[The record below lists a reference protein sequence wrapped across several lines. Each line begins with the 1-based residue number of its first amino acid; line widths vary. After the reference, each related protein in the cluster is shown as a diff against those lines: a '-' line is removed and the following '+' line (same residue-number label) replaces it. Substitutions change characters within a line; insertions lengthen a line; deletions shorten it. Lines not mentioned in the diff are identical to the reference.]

1 MNQDH
6 ETRYVRVIVDRA
18 IHRELDYSL
27 PENLAARIGVG
38 SRVRVPFR
46 DKSALATVVSIPEQ
60 SEAKGIRPIEAVIG
74 EAPVLSEQLLE
85 LARWIGTYYC
95 CPIETVMRSLLPQV
109 IRRAE
114 VSWKKQLFVQPRR
127 NIGQDEI
134 EKLRRR
140 APRQAELLEAI
151 AKLEKP
157 VRATELL
164 RQTSL
169 DNQTLRAL
177 VKRGLAELREEAVVR
192 DPHGDEQFIA
202 TSNLVLNEEQTR
214 ALNEVTQ
221 AFDAPENARP
231 ILLHGVTGSG
241 KTEIYL
247 QAIRATLDHGRT
259 AIVLVPEISLTPQT
273 VERFKGRFAEAQDDV
288 AVLHSH
294 LSEGERHDEWHKI
307 HSGRARIVI
316 GARSAVFA
324 PLKNLGLIVVDEEHE
339 TTYKQEEA
347 PRYHARDVAVVRA
360 KMEKCVVV
368 LGSATPSLE
377 SYHNATAGKYRL
389 VTLTQRVDQKQMPLM
404 RVVDLRQERRKAK
417 KAAILS
423 EKLSQAIADRL
434 EKREQTILFLNRRG
448 FSTSLLCSNC
458 GEARNCPNCSVALTF
473 HQHFIQGG
481 SASPKTMSGRLSCHL
496 CGHTAAVPKKCPA
509 CGQDALIYQGF
520 GTEKVESTVAQI
532 FPKAVVRRMD
542 ADPMTRKE
550 AYRETLRNF
559 RTGKID
565 ILVGTQMIAKGLHF
579 PNVTLVG
586 IINADLALHLPDF
599 RAGER
604 TFQLLTQV
612 AGRAG
617 RGETSGEVFV
627 QTYTPFSPSIQFARH
642 HDFAGYF
649 QQELE
654 FRERCDFPPFKH
666 AVLITVRSA
675 HEGRAKL
682 SAETLKR
689 RLSEALPEEFILGDA
704 TPAPLE
710 KLQGQFRFHILIRG
724 EAIMRL
730 SRLVRETLDKLPF
743 PEDVTVTV
751 DVDPYQLL

>member
-1 MNQDH
+1 M
-6 ETRYVRVIVDRA
+6 TKPSYVRVIIDRA
-18 IHRELDYSL
+18 IRRELDYAV
-27 PENLAARIGVG
+27 PEGLLNRVGVG

-46 DKSALATVVSIPEQ
+46 EKSALATVVAVTEQ
-60 SEAKGIRPIEAVIG
+60 SEAKGIRLIEAVVG
-74 EAPVLSEQLLE
+74 EAPILSEQLLE
-85 LARWIGTYYC
+85 LGRWISAYYC

-114 VSWKKQLFVQPRR
+114 VGWKKQLFVQPGRKID
-127 NIGQDEI
+127 NEEL
-134 EKLRRR
+134 EKLRKR
-140 APRQAELLEAI
+140 APRQAELVEAI
-151 AKLEKP
+151 SRLEMP
-157 VRATELL
+157 MRAAELL

-177 VKRGLAELREEAVVR
+177 VKRGLVELREEAIVR
-192 DPHGDEQFIA
+192 DPHADEHFIA

-214 ALNEVTQ
+214 ALNEITQ
-221 AFDAPENARP
+221 ALEAPENARP

-247 QAIRATLDHGRT
+247 QAIRATLDRGCT

-273 VERFKGRFAEAQDDV
+273 VERFKGRFAEAQDAV

-324 PLKNLGLIVVDEEHE
+324 PLKNLGLVVVDEEHE

-360 KMEKCVVV
+360 KIEKCVVL

-377 SYHNATAGKYRL
+377 SYHNAVRGKYRL
-389 VTLTQRVDQKQMPLM
+389 ATLSQRIDEKQMPLM
-404 RVVDLRQERRKAK
+404 RIVDLRQERRKE
-417 KAAILS
+417 KAIAILS
-423 EKLSQAIADRL
+423 ERLRAAIADRL
-434 EKREQTILFLNRRG
+434 DKREQTILFLNRRG
-448 FSTSLLCSNC
+448 FSTSLLCSDC

-473 HQHFIQGG
+473 HRHI
-481 SASPKTMSGRLSCHL
+481 ARLSCHL

-509 CGQDALIYQGF
+509 CGKDALIYAGF
-520 GTEKVESTVAQI
+520 GTEKVEATVSQL
-532 FPKAVVRRMD
+532 FPKATVRRMD
-542 ADPMTRKE
+542 ADSMTRKE

-612 AGRAG
+612 AGRGG
-617 RGETSGEVFV
+617 RGGAPGADFV
-627 QTYTPFSPSIQFARH
+627 QNYTPLSPSIQFSRH
-642 HDFAGYF
+642 PDFSCFLGH
-649 QQELE
+649 ELE

-666 AVLITVRSA
+666 AVLITVRSG

-682 SAETLKR
+682 SAETLMR
-689 RLSEALPEEFILGDA
+689 RLKESLSPEFILGDPM
-704 TPAPLE
+704 PAPLE
-710 KLQGQFRFHILIRG
+710 KLQGEFRFHILIRG

>member
-1 MNQDH
+1 MAKAN
-6 ETRYVRVIVDRA
+6 YIRVIIDRA
-18 IHRELDYSL
+18 IHRELDYL
-27 PENLAARIGVG
+27 VPEALSERVGVG

-46 DKSALATVVSIPEQ
+46 ERSALATVVAILDH
-60 SEAKGIRPIEAVIG
+60 SEAEGLRPIEAIIG
-74 EAPVLSEQLLE
+74 ETPILSEELLE
-85 LARWIGTYYC
+85 LAKWISTYYC

-109 IRRAE
+109 IRHAK
-114 VSWKKQLFVQPRR
+114 VGWKKQLFVRPARKVD
-127 NIGQDEI
+127 IEEV

-151 AKLEKP
+151 SRLEAP
-157 VRATELL
+157 VRATDLL

-192 DPHGDEQFIA
+192 DPHADEQFVA
-202 TSNLVLNEEQTR
+202 TSNLVLNPEQLL
-214 ALNEVTQ
+214 ALKEITQ
-221 AFDAPENARP
+221 ALDFPEGARP

-247 QAIRATLDHGRT
+247 QAIRAALERGRS

-273 VERFKGRFAEAQDDV
+273 VERFKGRFAEAQDAV

-307 HSGRARIVI
+307 HSGRARIAI
-316 GARSAVFA
+316 GPRSAVFA

-339 TTYKQEEA
+339 NTYKQEEA

-360 KMEKCVVV
+360 KIEKCVVI

-377 SYHNATAGKYRL
+377 SYHNATTGKYRL
-389 VTLTQRVDQKQMPLM
+389 ATLTQRIDEKQMPLM
-404 RVVDLRQERRKAK
+404 RIVDLRQERRKEKA
-417 KAAILS
+417 AAILS
-423 EKLSQAIADRL
+423 EKLRAAIADRL
-434 EKREQTILFLNRRG
+434 EKSEQTILFLNRRG

-473 HQHFIQGG
+473 HRHV
-481 SASPKTMSGRLSCHL
+481 ARLSCHL

-509 CGQDALIYQGF
+509 CGQDALIYAGF
-520 GTEKVESTVAQI
+520 GTEKVESTVAHI
-532 FPKAVVRRMD
+532 FPKATVRRMD
-542 ADPMTRKE
+542 ADYMTRKE
-550 AYRETLRNF
+550 AYRETLRSF

-617 RGETSGEVFV
+617 RGETAGEVFV

-666 AVLITVRSA
+666 AILITVRSA
-675 HEGRAKL
+675 HEARAKF
-682 SAETLKR
+682 SAETLAR
-689 RLSEALPEEFILGDA
+689 RLKETLGAEFILGEA

-724 EAIMRL
+724 EAIVRL

-751 DVDPYQLL
+751 DVDPHQLL